1 MIAVCYHSCNHPH
14 WAIIVG
20 FARAETPR
28 RRGVVEGRHG
38 VAVAPPPS
46 HTARKG
52 EIPASASG
60 WQHICLTNRSRFVV
74 RKSRILRASAPLRLP
89 CLPGRN
95 RSIGDH
101 RRPWP
106 SSPRPLRLGGSA
118 RGPPSMHAHLSA
130 LTPATPVFPWLTL
143 WVKTTRI
150 TTIPNGFGNQRL
162 RHERDRV
169 SRRPGWVRD
178 LAGVQRPWIPHRGSS
193 RGRGA
198 GRRLG
203 RPAGRDRRRTVGT
216 PRIAPE
222 GSDPT
227 HHAQPNAVLRGREAG
242 SRLGRRA
249 GWPRRRTCRT
259 PRTPARAATQPAAR
273 SAP

>member
-178 LAGVQRPWIPHRGSS
+178 LAEVQRPPRLVARAWSWPQVGPTRRARPEAYGGYSEDHARG
-193 RGRGA
+193 
-198 GRRLG
+198 L
-203 RPAGRDRRRTVGT
+203 RPNSPRPTRRRTPG
-216 PRIAPE
+216 A
-222 GSDPT
+222 
-227 HHAQPNAVLRGREAG
+227 
-242 SRLGRRA
+242 
-249 GWPRRRTCRT
+249 
-259 PRTPARAATQPAAR
+259 
-273 SAP
+273 